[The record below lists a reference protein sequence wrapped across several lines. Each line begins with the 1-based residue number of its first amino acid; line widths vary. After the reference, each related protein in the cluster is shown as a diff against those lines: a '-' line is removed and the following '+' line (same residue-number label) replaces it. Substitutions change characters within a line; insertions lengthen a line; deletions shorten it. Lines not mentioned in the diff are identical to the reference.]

1 MRMCWG
7 NIMADFTFAHRQ
19 EGFDEHIDWS
29 IRGYSDLLDDVI
41 NLSRYFV
48 EDNTKVVDIGCSTGK
63 LTKRI
68 MEYNDICSSANYVGV
83 EIAEGFFNNMDK
95 REVQLNKQ
103 FPNTSLEFIKGDIRN
118 YKFENCSLVT
128 SLFTLQF
135 MPYSSRETVVQNIYD
150 GLNEGGAFIF
160 AEKIDTSH
168 SRLENMLRTIYYD
181 FKNKKF
187 SYDDI
192 MTKEKTLQNML
203 KPNSWNE
210 IHDMLNSAG
219 FKAVQSFWQNHLFI
233 GVIAIK

>member
-1 MRMCWG
+1 MS
-7 NIMADFTFAHRQ
+7 DFTFAHSQ

-41 NLSRYFV
+41 NLSPYFV
-48 EDNTKVVDIGCSTGK
+48 ENNTKVVDIGCSTGK
-63 LTKRI
+63 LTKRV
-68 MEYNDICSSANYVGV
+68 MEHNDICSSANYVGV

>member
-1 MRMCWG
+1 MS
-7 NIMADFTFAHRQ
+7 DFTFAHSQ

-41 NLSRYFV
+41 NLSSYFV
-48 EDNTKVVDIGCSTGK
+48 ENNTKVVDIGCSTGK
-63 LTKRI
+63 LTKRV
-68 MEYNDICSSANYVGV
+68 MEHNDICSSANYVGV
-83 EIAEGFFNNMDK
+83 EVAEGFFNNMDK

-135 MPYSSRETVVQNIYD
+135 MPYSSRETVVQNIYN

>member
-1 MRMCWG
+1 MS
-7 NIMADFTFAHRQ
+7 DFTFAHSQ

-41 NLSRYFV
+41 NLSPYFV
-48 EDNTKVVDIGCSTGK
+48 ENNTKVVDIGCSTGK
-63 LTKRI
+63 LTKRV
-68 MEYNDICSSANYVGV
+68 MEHNDICSSANYVGV
-83 EIAEGFFNNMDK
+83 EVAEGFFNNMDK

-135 MPYSSRETVVQNIYD
+135 MPYSSRETVVQNIYN

>member
-48 EDNTKVVDIGCSTGK
+48 ENNTKVVDIGCSTGK

-83 EIAEGFFNNMDK
+83 EVAEGFFDNMDK
-95 REVQLNKQ
+95 REAQLNKQ
-103 FPNTSLEFIKGDIRN
+103 FPNTSLEFIKDDIRN

-135 MPYSSRETVVQNIYD
+135 MPYSSRETIVQNIYD

-203 KPNSWNE
+203 KPNSWDE
-210 IHDMLNSAG
+210 IESILDGAG

-233 GVIAIK
+233 GAIAIK

>member
-1 MRMCWG
+1 
-7 NIMADFTFAHRQ
+7 MADFTFAHRQ

-68 MEYNDICSSANYVGV
+68 MEYNVICSSANYVGV
-83 EIAEGFFNNMDK
+83 EVAEGFFDNMDK
-95 REVQLNKQ
+95 REVELNKQ
-103 FPNTSLEFIKGDIRN
+103 FPNTSLEFIKADIRN

-135 MPYSSRETVVQNIYD
+135 MPYFSRETVVQNIYD

-160 AEKIDTSH
+160 AEKIDTTH

-187 SYDDI
+187 SYEDI

-210 IHDMLNSAG
+210 IENILDGAG
-219 FKAVQSFWQNHLFI
+219 FKAVQSFWQNHLFV
-233 GVIAIK
+233 GAIAIK

>member
-1 MRMCWG
+1 MT
-7 NIMADFTFAHRQ
+7 DFTFAHRQ

-68 MEYNDICSSANYVGV
+68 MEYNVICSSANYVGV
-83 EIAEGFFNNMDK
+83 EVAEGFFDNMDK
-95 REVQLNKQ
+95 REVELNKQ
-103 FPNTSLEFIKGDIRN
+103 FPNTPLEFIKDDIRN

-135 MPYSSRETVVQNIYD
+135 MPYFSRETVVQNIYD

-160 AEKIDTSH
+160 AEKIDTTH

-187 SYDDI
+187 SYEDI

-210 IHDMLNSAG
+210 IENILDGAG
-219 FKAVQSFWQNHLFI
+219 FKAVQSFWQNHLFV
-233 GVIAIK
+233 GAIAIK

>member
-1 MRMCWG
+1 
-7 NIMADFTFAHRQ
+7 MADFTFAHRQ

-68 MEYNDICSSANYVGV
+68 MEYNVICSSANYVGV
-83 EIAEGFFNNMDK
+83 EVSEGFFDNMDK
-95 REVQLNKQ
+95 REVELNKQ
-103 FPNTSLEFIKGDIRN
+103 FPNTSLEFIKADIRN

-135 MPYSSRETVVQNIYD
+135 MSYSSRKTVVQNIYD

-160 AEKIDTSH
+160 AEKIDTTH

-187 SYDDI
+187 SYEDI
-192 MTKEKTLQNML
+192 MTKEKILQNML

-210 IHDMLNSAG
+210 IENILDGAG
-219 FKAVQSFWQNHLFI
+219 FKAVQSFWQNHLFV
-233 GVIAIK
+233 GAIAIK

>member
-1 MRMCWG
+1 
-7 NIMADFTFAHRQ
+7 MADFTFAHRQ

-68 MEYNDICSSANYVGV
+68 MEYNVICSSANYVGV
-83 EIAEGFFNNMDK
+83 EVAEGFFDNMDK
-95 REVQLNKQ
+95 REVELNKQ
-103 FPNTSLEFIKGDIRN
+103 FPNTSLEFIKADIRN

-135 MPYSSRETVVQNIYD
+135 MPYSSRETVIQNIYD

-160 AEKIDTSH
+160 AEKIDTTH

-181 FKNKKF
+181 FKNQKF

-203 KPNSWNE
+203 KPNSWIE
-210 IHDMLNSAG
+210 IENMLDSAG

-233 GVIAIK
+233 GAMAIK

>member
-1 MRMCWG
+1 MT
-7 NIMADFTFAHRQ
+7 DFTFAHRQ

-29 IRGYSDLLDDVI
+29 IRGYRNLLDDVI

-48 EDNTKVVDIGCSTGK
+48 EADTKVVDIGCSTGK
-63 LTKRI
+63 LTARI
-68 MEYNDICSSANYVGV
+68 MEYNNEVCPNANYVGV
-83 EIAEGFFNNMDK
+83 EVAEGFFDNIDK
-95 REVQLNKQ
+95 RQVELGKKY
-103 FPNTSLEFIKGDIRN
+103 PNTNIDFIKDDIRN
-118 YKFENCSLVT
+118 YEFENCSLVT

-135 MPYSSRETVVQNIYD
+135 MSYSSREQVIQNVYN

-160 AEKIDTSH
+160 SEKIDTTH

-181 FKNKKF
+181 FKNQKF
-187 SYDDI
+187 SYEDI

-210 IHDMLNSAG
+210 IENMLDCAG

-233 GVIAIK
+233 GAIAIK

>member
-1 MRMCWG
+1 MS
-7 NIMADFTFAHRQ
+7 DFTFAHSQ

-41 NLSRYFV
+41 NLSPYFV
-48 EDNTKVVDIGCSTGK
+48 ENNTKVVDIGCSTGK
-63 LTKRI
+63 LTKRV
-68 MEYNDICSSANYVGV
+68 MEHNDICSSANYVGV

-192 MTKEKTLQNML
+192 MTKEKTLQNMH
-203 KPNSWNE
+203 KPNSWDE
-210 IHDMLNSAG
+210 IESILDGAG
-219 FKAVQSFWQNHLFI
+219 FKAVQSVWQNHLFI
-233 GVIAIK
+233 GAIAIK